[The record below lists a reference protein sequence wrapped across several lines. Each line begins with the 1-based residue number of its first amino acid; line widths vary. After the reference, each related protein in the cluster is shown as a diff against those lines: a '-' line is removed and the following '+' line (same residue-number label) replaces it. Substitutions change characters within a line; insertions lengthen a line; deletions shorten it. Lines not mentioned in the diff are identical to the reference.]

1 MKPQIAIEISE
12 KYLKMA
18 ALGPVAAPQLP
29 AALELIVEPI
39 PNFIDKQIT
48 GAITSAL
55 AKAKIKPKT
64 AVLCIPRNMATVKN
78 LRLPS
83 QNPKEIEQMLSLHIG
98 RLVPYKKEDVLFGYE
113 FLGIDTIGYA
123 DELLAIVRRDN
134 VKRYYGIIEAAGI
147 SVEKITLSSHGAWHW
162 ALTNFKQEITKKD
175 LYLLLDVDWAFTDLI
190 IFNADYLIFSRNITA
205 EIGEEGF
212 KQNEIAKLINEV
224 KQSLIIF
231 YNEALNKRPTTIYLS
246 GSEAVSAL
254 HGRIESEFDIPV
266 KYCPTPRAKTALKSH
281 AARVPANVSVN
292 AISEIVLEGKG
303 DNISFMLP
311 EMQIKKSFKE
321 KAREL
326 IMLGSICIYL
336 CVSVFMV
343 FLSDIYFKQVYLDK
357 LERQNALVKE
367 SVGAIMD
374 KAKKIEIAKEV
385 VRSRNAP
392 LIIFNSLQK
401 LTPQSIAINYMS
413 LDEENNVIL
422 RGQGAQLSDVFQ
434 FIGALEKSEY
444 FKSATAKYTRTKKI
458 KDREVADFEIDLTA
472 VI

>member
-18 ALGPVAAPQLP
+18 ALGPVPAPQLP
-29 AALELIVEPI
+29 APLELMVVPI
-39 PNFIDKQIT
+39 SNFTDKQIT
-48 GAITSAL
+48 DAIISSL
-55 AKAKIKPKT
+55 AKAKLKLKT
-64 AVLCIPRNMATVKN
+64 AVLCVPRNMATVKN

-98 RLVPYKKEDVLFGYE
+98 RLVPYKKEDILFGYE
-113 FLGIDTIGYA
+113 FLGVDTIGYA
-123 DELLAIVRRDN
+123 DELLAIVRRDS

-162 ALTNFKQEITKKD
+162 ALANFKQEVTKKD
-175 LYLLLDVDWAFTDLI
+175 LYLLLDIDWAFTDLM
-190 IFNADYLIFSRNITA
+190 IFNSDYLIFSRNITA

-231 YNEALNKRPTTIYLS
+231 YNEALNKRPTAIYLS

-254 HGRIESEFDIPV
+254 RGRIESEFDIPV
-266 KYCPTPRAKTALKSH
+266 KYVPTPRSRAALKSH
-281 AARVPANVSVN
+281 AAGIPGNVSVN

-311 EMQIKKSFKE
+311 EMQIKRSFKE

-326 IMLGSICIYL
+326 IMLGSLCIYL
-336 CVSVFMV
+336 FVAVFMIL
-343 FLSDIYFKQVYLDK
+343 LSDIYFKQAYLGK
-357 LERQNALVKE
+357 LQSQNALIKE
-367 SVGAIMD
+367 SVGTIMD
-374 KAKKIEIAKEV
+374 KAKKIEVAKEV
-385 VRSRNAP
+385 VRSRTTP
-392 LIIFNSLQK
+392 LVLFSSLQK
-401 LTPQSIAINYMS
+401 LTPQSIAVNYIS
-413 LDEENNVIL
+413 LDEQNNVIL

-434 FIGALEKSEY
+434 FIGALDKSAY
-444 FKSATAKYTRTKKI
+444 FKSATAKYTRTKKV
-458 KDREVADFEIDLTA
+458 KDREVTDFEIDLTA